1 MVTGEESLLHL
12 EKPWSIYTILFIV
25 VIILAIALFFY
36 SKRTSKAN
44 PDSEPSPLVPSPLVP
59 SPLVSSP
66 LVSSPLVSS
75 PLATIYETID
85 NWMGK
90 TLLYMNMR
98 GDAIVYNYP
107 FEKGFLEKLF
117 DNVRL
122 P

>member
-1 MVTGEESLLHL
+1 MVGGDEIPLQL

-44 PDSEPSPLVPSPLVP
+44 PDSEPLVPSPLVPSPLVP
-59 SPLVSSP
+59 SPLVP
-66 LVSSPLVSS
+66 S

-85 NWMGK
+85 NWIGK

>member
-1 MVTGEESLLHL
+1 MVGGDEIPLQL

-44 PDSEPSPLVPSPLVP
+44 PDSEPLVPSPLVP
-59 SPLVSSP
+59 
-66 LVSSPLVSS
+66 S

-85 NWMGK
+85 NWIGK

>member
-44 PDSEPSPLVPSPLVP
+44 PDSEPSPLVP
-59 SPLVSSP
+59 SP